1 MRNQVFKKLFS
12 VLLALIMVAGLLP
25 ASVLAEGEGNA
36 DSTPAP
42 TEAVQPTESAEPTAP
57 TETET
62 PEVTEVPEPTPENP
76 AATVEPTQ
84 GEPTAEPTDEGI
96 MPANVMPVQANVELQ
111 YRIVHLDC
119 GREYFTK
126 DWIIALINEMADAG
140 YNQLQLAFGNGGF
153 RFYLNDMAIGS
164 HSSDEVKN
172 ALEAGNAHY
181 NTYGDDENGPNNQEW
196 ITYNP
201 SKNALTETEMNAIIA
216 HAQSKG
222 IEIVPMLNTPGHMH
236 AVLAAMSK
244 LGISGNLQVSGK
256 PGCLNLENTVA
267 VSFTKELVSKYVKY
281 FADNGCNFFNAAMD
295 EYSSWENV
303 FYNYANEII
312 SIITKYNMTPR
323 MFNDALRRNN
333 TISNSNVQ
341 VCYWF
346 YGNNCYPVDDIT
358 QYQLINA
365 NHDYYYVS
373 TNENWNLYR
382 EGYTFVGEYNEDTW
396 INKAKQFN
404 NNTFNYGSG
413 VGTTV
418 NNPVGSMFCIWCN
431 TPGKNTETQIAQQIR
446 MILRVIGARM
456 QNSDIY
462 SASNELVEG
471 GFKADGTINVPTNNK
486 TVGNGSG
493 NTTAD
498 NDTVRVTGPNLAA
511 LKCETTTVTIQGAA
525 EGKIAAYDVTPSTA
539 DNNKYIGEAEVR
551 IKIPEGWDKT
561 KVKAFIVEDGTA
573 KDIDG
578 TATEDGWY
586 VFTAPHFSVMGI
598 YEKAA
603 TTEVGGTIEITKG
616 STGVITVPGDVTN
629 SVGEIADKTVAEKVE
644 VKPVQQTGET
654 ISYSATAS
662 TDAGV
667 NGNYVVSNLIDGEL
681 NTKYYSGGSQKVGQH
696 VQIDIGA
703 AIQFDT
709 VLVSTPSD
717 SNMNGNTSNYCTNA
731 NVMVSVDGENWTT
744 LGQYTGSSNNKTQ
757 TYTNS
762 LEKVRYIRVQ
772 ITTAK
777 NNWWQLA
784 EIQWGSYANG
794 KFTRMAA
801 SGSVTTEGK
810 TETQVTIKGI
820 AGGETTIK
828 IDGKTY
834 TIKVVDATLAQQVLP
849 INLWITNTGVVPDGW
864 GTSYNNVTREGFTY
878 GLDTQHTNNGWE
890 TFRAIYELKATED
903 SIHSEQGVK
912 LSELIPNKGKAY
924 GYRGSNTPEEYNV
937 DIWKCSYNA
946 SAERQS
952 TDGWTNSSNK
962 GTEFEYIRYW
972 DNKWEY
978 CSAKTGEWT
987 EVGEVGAGKD
997 DSGKNQ
1003 VCVWYRQVTT
1013 VTSEVTTEIVDW
1025 GPIKY
1030 AANQCLLDFA
1040 VKYDGTANRI
1050 PNSFPVTGKTI
1061 GFDIAPIDNV
1071 TYYGTDNGAIY
1082 RTVYGIAGV
1091 ETSNYEVY
1099 MITLTPS
1106 NDNHSV
1112 YINKNSTLTS
1122 YNYDGTEKIA
1132 WAKTEA
1138 DANSAELY
1146 KMPNVKYGGEP
1157 FLESVKIYQYQGLLV
1172 TYYLRAKETTDSLTV
1187 HYAIDGTNVEFHKYN
1202 IIVKANADGTYP
1214 TFDENI
1220 GLNKTNPKGPL
1231 DNGTIVNSTDVTI
1244 TVSSDLSTL
1253 NNLEP
1258 QYRYSDYDVKRS
1270 WREDD
1275 KNVWIYYT
1283 FKREHTYVIDFG
1295 LPLKIKFSDFGVTN
1309 DEAIGTVSLWEKET
1323 VLENK
1328 GLYGTAKVITGSTEG
1343 KYVLYTLDK
1352 PLDKNITIP
1361 LYVKFS
1367 QKGDND
1373 KPQLFTANIIPATNV
1388 YYEDSFAKFYGSDGT
1403 QQTVFNPTSAGDVAG
1418 TWYVAKDTSAD
1429 NNANAN
1435 QALEALG
1442 QENHNPY
1449 GYDPAYDSCTMFSMG
1464 SARKVTVTS
1473 DMAKDGVVW
1482 PTAQF
1487 TFKGTGFDIIS
1498 LTDNTSGAIFV
1509 DVYKG
1514 KEATGNRFKSYM
1526 VDNYYGYKYENGAWV
1541 VDKNASNALYQIPVM
1556 RMRDLGG
1563 YGEYTAVVTVF
1574 YDRAFDHADRKS
1586 YNFWLDAV
1594 RVYDP
1599 MGESVNTGNTY
1610 GQDGEAYPQ
1619 YIKLRSE
1626 LKELNSDGTAS
1637 SGALFIDGKGNANI
1651 SEYSNYGPNNEVY
1664 LANGQA
1670 ITFMLTGNDLSK
1682 IATVQIGAKSP
1693 NSNGTKNANMVI
1705 GNITQN
1711 LNTATEMYYDITTA
1725 AVKNG
1730 NAELVTITNTGE
1742 AILSLTNLK
1751 ITYTDGNQTV
1761 SLGEVRAEQQT
1772 QAVQVVRALF
1782 APAPVEPEPEPEPEK
1797 TFEPERFEASWSR
1810 NVMQGRKATLTV
1822 KTSEDVE
1829 AITVDGQTIRSY
1841 RTRTERVGFGR
1852 RAKRITYRE
1861 FTYSMV
1867 AQESADF
1874 SVTAINAE
1882 GTESEAI
1889 TARLTVK
1896 TRPNSMRD
1904 MWDWFKGWF

>member
-76 AATVEPTQ
+76 ATTVEPTQ

-96 MPANVMPVQANVELQ
+96 MPANVMPVQASVAARDTSGDDY

-119 GREYFTK
+119 GRKYFDVSYIK
-126 DWIIALINEMADAG
+126 GIIDAMYLNG
-140 YNQLQLAFGNGGF
+140 YNQLQLAFGNGGL
-153 RFYLNDMAIGS
+153 RFVLDGMPQDLKDAIAQGN
-164 HSSDEVKN
+164 KN
-172 ALEAGNAHY
+172 FHDSTTNELTQAEMTEIISYAKG
-181 NTYGDDENGPNNQEW
+181 
-196 ITYNP
+196 
-201 SKNALTETEMNAIIA
+201 KN
-216 HAQSKG
+216 
-222 IEIVPMLNTPGHMH
+222 IEIVPLLNMPGHMDGILSSNKYSGYKLSGSEGSLDLNNEN
-236 AVLAAMSK
+236 AVAF
-244 LGISGNLQVSGK
+244 G
-256 PGCLNLENTVA
+256 
-267 VSFTKELVSKYVKY
+267 KELLSMYVEY
-281 FADNGCNFFNAAMD
+281 FKTQGCKFFNFGAD
-295 EYSSWENV
+295 EYGQGIRNPYIESSV
-303 FYNYANEII
+303 AQVNYKQLIDYMNACAEII
-312 SIITKYNMTPR
+312 ENAGMTAR
-323 MFNDALRRNN
+323 CFNDFVCYNN
-333 TISNSNVQ
+333 RTSCDLKKSVQ
-341 VCYWF
+341 VCYWSNQWNGSEYNTVDVINNAGYKLINTNQKWYF
-346 YGNNCYPVDDIT
+346 VPSKADEYSKTTVLANFKTFDVTKFQNIKSGWNSTSTTYSEIIGGNN
-358 QYQLINA
+358 
-365 NHDYYYVS
+365 
-373 TNENWNLYR
+373 
-382 EGYTFVGEYNEDTW
+382 VG
-396 INKAKQFN
+396 A
-404 NNTFNYGSG
+404 
-413 VGTTV
+413 
-418 NNPVGSMFCIWCN
+418 MFCVWCDTPSVAVDLSDVKELIAAMADANPTYFTKVTIPN
-431 TPGKNTETQIAQQIR
+431 T
-446 MILRVIGARM
+446 
-456 QNSDIY
+456 
-462 SASNELVEG
+462 
-471 GFKADGTINVPTNNK
+471 
-486 TVGNGSG
+486 TVGNA
-493 NTTAD
+493 TTAD

-511 LKCETTTVTIQGAA
+511 LTAPEHTGEIAGIKAV
-525 EGKIAAYDVTPSTA
+525 EGRIMAYDVTPSTA
-539 DNNKYIGEAEVR
+539 DNNKYTGEAEVR
-551 IKIPEGWDKT
+551 IKIPAEWDSS
-561 KVKAFIVEDGTA
+561 KVNAFIVGNDSTVN
-573 KDIDG
+573 DITG
-578 TATEDGWY
+578 KTEDGWY

-603 TTEVGGTIEITKG
+603 TTEVGRTIEIVAG
-616 STGVITVPGDVTN
+616 QTGVITVDGEVTSDKIGSPAN
-629 SVGEIADKTVAEKVE
+629 AGIAAVAENGIN
-644 VKPVQQTGET
+644 TTAGET
-654 ISYSATAS
+654 
-662 TDAGV
+662 
-667 NGNYVVSNLIDGEL
+667 
-681 NTKYYSGGSQKVGQH
+681 
-696 VQIDIGA
+696 
-703 AIQFDT
+703 
-709 VLVSTPSD
+709 
-717 SNMNGNTSNYCTNA
+717 
-731 NVMVSVDGENWTT
+731 
-744 LGQYTGSSNNKTQ
+744 
-757 TYTNS
+757 
-762 LEKVRYIRVQ
+762 
-772 ITTAK
+772 TTAEITSTNDLK
-777 NNWWQLA
+777 EGNKYLIYNTRYNNTLTNQESTWYDYYNYYKGLKL
-784 EIQWGSYANG
+784 N
-794 KFTRMAA
+794 
-801 SGSVTTEGK
+801 GSVTTDNGNWWKIKSVNGGYTVDYNAGSKFLTIGNNTASVGSSSAILSLSYNETGK
-810 TETQVTIKGI
+810 YWNISQDSYYLNNLGNSKTAGGWEDTAAPTDDGSQWQIHEIRQTGDKTTITIKGI
-820 AGGETTIK
+820 AAGETTIE
-828 IDGKTY
+828 IDGKIY
-834 TIKVVDATLAQQVLP
+834 TIKVVDATLAEQVLP
-849 INLWITNTGVVPDGW
+849 INLWITNTGVVPTGW

-878 GLDTQHTNNGWE
+878 GLDTLHTYNGWE
-890 TFRAIYELKATED
+890 TFRAIYELKATEG

-1091 ETSNYEVY
+1091 ETLNYEVY
-1099 MITLTPS
+1099 MITVTP
-1106 NDNHSV
+1106 
-1112 YINKNSTLTS
+1112 TS
-1122 YNYDGTEKIA
+1122 DTHTDYVTKGTKPTELNYGGTEKIA

-1138 DANSAELY
+1138 DANSTELN
-1146 KMPNVKYGGEP
+1146 KMPNVEYGGEP

-1172 TYYLRAKETTDSLTV
+1172 TYYLRAKQTPDSLTV
-1187 HYAIDGTNVEFHKYN
+1187 HYAIQGSETAFYEYN
-1202 IIVKANADGTYP
+1202 IAVDRGT
-1214 TFDENI
+1214 TFDSGIALDNSQDPYV
-1220 GLNKTNPKGPL
+1220 GGPL
-1231 DNGTIVNSTDVTI
+1231 LNGRVTNSNGETI
-1244 TVSSDLSTL
+1244 TVSSNLATL
-1253 NNLEP
+1253 QGLEP
-1258 QYRYSDYDVKRS
+1258 QYRYSKYEIVGFRK
-1270 WREDD
+1270 DD

-1283 FKREHTYVIDFG
+1283 FTREHMYVIDFG

-1309 DEAIGTVSLWEKET
+1309 DADIKTVSLWEKKI
-1323 VLENK
+1323 VHENK

-1361 LYVKFS
+1361 LYVKFN
-1367 QKGDND
+1367 QRGDND

-1388 YYEDSFAKFYGSDGT
+1388 YYEDSFAKFNHGAGAAASAMWTPVYDPGT
-1403 QQTVFNPTSAGDVAG
+1403 DANT
-1418 TWYVAKDTSAD
+1418 
-1429 NNANAN
+1429 NANTT

-1442 QENHNPY
+1442 QTDHNPY
-1449 GYDPAYDSCTMFSMG
+1449 GYDPAYQNSTMFSMG
-1464 SARKVTVTS
+1464 SAQKVTVTS
-1473 DMAKDGVVW
+1473 DMVTNWTDTSTW

-1509 DVYKG
+1509 DVYNVKTSN
-1514 KEATGNRFKSYM
+1514 KEKSVF
-1526 VDNYYGYKYENGAWV
+1526 VDNYYGYTYNSETNTWDATPEKA
-1541 VDKNASNALYQIPVM
+1541 NALYQIPVIAL
-1556 RMRDLGG
+1556 RNLP
-1563 YGEYTAVVTVF
+1563 YAEYNVVIKVA
-1574 YDRAFDHADRKS
+1574 YSEYFDHTAEPQGS
-1586 YNFWLDAV
+1586 YSFWLDAV

-1599 MGESVNTGNTY
+1599 AGTDLDNEYVKDKEGF
-1610 GQDGEAYPQ
+1610 PQ
-1619 YIKLRSE
+1619 YIKLRDAVANKDAA
-1626 LKELNSDGTAS
+1626 LDGKK
-1637 SGALFIDGKGNANI
+1637 ALFIDGGNTADIATYANI
-1651 SEYSNYGPNNEVY
+1651 GPNNEVY

-1670 ITFMLTGNDLSK
+1670 ITFKLNVGNAN
-1682 IATVQIGAKSP
+1682 IETIQIGAKAPMSEGTAKL
-1693 NSNGTKNANMVI
+1693 NVNNAEVVENG
-1705 GNITQN
+1705 
-1711 LNTATEMYYDITTA
+1711 LSTATEMYYNIKDKMGANNTF
-1725 AVKNG
+1725 
-1730 NAELVTITNTGE
+1730 TISNTGSG
-1742 AILSLTNLK
+1742 ILSLTNLK
-1751 ITYTDGNQTV
+1751 ITFNAKGSV
-1761 SLGEVRAEQQT
+1761 SLGAMNAEEQT
-1772 QAVQVVRALF
+1772 ASVMAVRALF

-1797 TFEPERFEASWSR
+1797 TFEPDRFEASWSR

>member
-25 ASVLAEGEGNA
+25 ASAMAGGWGAMDV
-36 DSTPAP
+36 DTTPEL
-42 TEAVQPTESAEPTAP
+42 TETEQPTESAEPTKPA
-57 TETET
+57 ETET

-126 DWIIALINEMADAG
+126 DWIIALINEMAEAG

-153 RFYLNDMAIGS
+153 RFYLNNMAVGS
-164 HSSDEVKN
+164 YSHEQVMG

-181 NTYGDDENGPNNQEW
+181 NTYGDGEDGQTNKEW

-236 AVLAAMSK
+236 AVLAAMSE
-244 LGISGNLQVSGK
+244 LGISGDLQVSGK
-256 PGCLNLENTVA
+256 PGCLNLENKAA
-267 VSFTKELVSKYVKY
+267 VSFIKELVNKYVKY

-303 FYNYANEII
+303 FYNYANDII

-471 GFKADGTINVPTNNK
+471 GFKADGTINTSGSVSTPPTIKDEHGYEGKIDVAIGTSTRIYLPEGIVATWTVTEGKDVVELVAVESDAQKRGEQVVEFADAAPIIGNAVMVKTLKAGTATVIATLEDGTAITATVEVTDNAKETITVVVGKTFEKTIDGKYDGTYNTGEPEIATVTAEHSQTAGVTHYEKATLSAGTFFISNNANDTNP
-486 TVGNGSG
+486 TVTVTFEDAGNEKYYIKNSNGEYIYPNATRGYLEWSYSLGKDKEPVTIDVNNNNIVVRREVKATTIFGTATTTTYLTLNNSGFGASG
-493 NTTAD
+493 NRTNLYIYTQRD
-498 NDTVRVTGPNLAA
+498 EQGIDQTKLTFTGH
-511 LKCETTTVTIQGAA
+511 KEGTTTVTIAGVVYTIEVKAA
-525 EGKIAAYDVTPSTA
+525 EL
-539 DNNKYIGEAEVR
+539 E
-551 IKIPEGWDKT
+551 
-561 KVKAFIVEDGTA
+561 
-573 KDIDG
+573 
-578 TATEDGWY
+578 
-586 VFTAPHFSVMGI
+586 
-598 YEKAA
+598 
-603 TTEVGGTIEITKG
+603 
-616 STGVITVPGDVTN
+616 
-629 SVGEIADKTVAEKVE
+629 
-644 VKPVQQTGET
+644 
-654 ISYSATAS
+654 
-662 TDAGV
+662 
-667 NGNYVVSNLIDGEL
+667 
-681 NTKYYSGGSQKVGQH
+681 
-696 VQIDIGA
+696 
-703 AIQFDT
+703 
-709 VLVSTPSD
+709 
-717 SNMNGNTSNYCTNA
+717 
-731 NVMVSVDGENWTT
+731 NV
-744 LGQYTGSSNNKTQ
+744 
-757 TYTNS
+757 
-762 LEKVRYIRVQ
+762 
-772 ITTAK
+772 
-777 NNWWQLA
+777 
-784 EIQWGSYANG
+784 
-794 KFTRMAA
+794 
-801 SGSVTTEGK
+801 
-810 TETQVTIKGI
+810 
-820 AGGETTIK
+820 
-828 IDGKTY
+828 
-834 TIKVVDATLAQQVLP
+834 VLP
-849 INLWITNTGVVPDGW
+849 INLWITNTGVVP
-864 GTSYNNVTREGFTY
+864 
-878 GLDTQHTNNGWE
+878 TNWSNG
-890 TFRAIYELKATED
+890 
-903 SIHSEQGVK
+903 
-912 LSELIPNKGKAY
+912 
-924 GYRGSNTPEEYNV
+924 TPEEFTYSDTAGNRRSIYTLKASHPTVNSPNGISLSSILPQVTGTAKSWDGNTYNV
-937 DIWKCSYNA
+937 TYWK
-946 SAERQS
+946 SAYHTAENRQS
-952 TDGWTNSSNK
+952 TDGWTNYSHK
-962 GTEFEYIRYW
+962 GTKFEYIRFYEGSW
-972 DNKWEY
+972 AYSVDGITWVNIEN
-978 CSAKTGEWT
+978 
-987 EVGEVGAGKD
+987 VGAGATD
-997 DSGKNQ
+997 TDKNQ
-1003 VCVWYRQVTT
+1003 VCIWYRQVTT

-1025 GPIKY
+1025 GPIEY
-1030 AANQCLLDFA
+1030 GANQCLLDFA
-1040 VKYDGTANRI
+1040 VKYDGTSDRI
-1050 PNSFPVTGKTI
+1050 PNTFPATGKTM
-1061 GFDIAPIDNV
+1061 GFDCPPDQTVPLGNGYV
-1071 TYYGTDNGAIY
+1071 VKDTDGTYY

-1099 MITLTPS
+1099 MITVTPTSDTHTDYVTKGTKPTES
-1106 NDNHSV
+1106 NG
-1112 YINKNSTLTS
+1112 YA
-1122 YNYDGTEKIA
+1122 YGGTEKIA
-1132 WAKTEA
+1132 WAKTER
-1138 DANSAELY
+1138 DANASELG
-1146 KMPNVKYGGEP
+1146 KTSDIEYGGEP
-1157 FLESVKIYQYQGLLV
+1157 FLESVKIYRYQGLLV
-1172 TYYLRAKETTDSLTV
+1172 TYYLRAKETTESLSV

-1202 IIVKANADGTYP
+1202 IIVKANEDGTYP
-1214 TFDENI
+1214 TFNENI
-1220 GLNKTNPKGPL
+1220 GLNQTNKKGPL
-1231 DNGTIVNSTDVTI
+1231 DHGTIVNSNNVTI

-1258 QYRYSDYDVKRS
+1258 QYRYSDYEVVRS
-1270 WREDD
+1270 ERKDS

-1295 LPLKIKFSDFGVTN
+1295 LPLNIQFSDFGVTDTSDIKAVSFVEN
-1309 DEAIGTVSLWEKET
+1309 EIVTKKTGTH
-1323 VLENK
+1323 
-1328 GLYGTAKVITGSTEG
+1328 GTAEVIEPESGK
-1343 KYVLYTLDK
+1343 KYVRYTLEK
-1352 PLDKNITIP
+1352 PLGQDITIP
-1361 LYVKFS
+1361 LFVTFTNGTKTLFS
-1367 QKGDND
+1367 
-1373 KPQLFTANIIPATNV
+1373 ANIIPATNV
-1388 YYEDSFAKFYGSDGT
+1388 YYEDSFAKFTNGSYNGGAIAWED
-1403 QQTVFNPTSAGDVAG
+1403 AG
-1418 TWYVAKDTSAD
+1418 TKPQETPT
-1429 NNANAN
+1429 

-1442 QENHNPY
+1442 EKTNHNVY
-1449 GYDPAYDSCTMFSMG
+1449 GYDPAYNNCTMFSMG

-1473 DMAKDGVVW
+1473 TMATTGVVW

-1509 DVYKG
+1509 DVYAG
-1514 KEATGNRFKSYM
+1514 KEAKGTMVKSYI
-1526 VDNYYGYKYENGAWV
+1526 VDNYYGYTQDESGNWV
-1541 VDKNASNALYQIPVM
+1541 VDKAAKDNAIYQIPVM
-1556 RMRDLGG
+1556 QVRNLT

-1574 YDRAFDHADRKS
+1574 YDKAFNHTAKNE

-1599 MGESVNTGNTY
+1599 AGTDLDNEYVKDKEGF
-1610 GQDGEAYPQ
+1610 PQ
-1619 YIKLRSE
+1619 YIKLRDE
-1626 LKELNSDGTAS
+1626 LAKTENTTVNVKSMV
-1637 SGALFIDGKGNANI
+1637 FIDGGNTANI
-1651 SEYSNYGPNNEVY
+1651 ATYANIGPNNEVY
-1664 LANGQA
+1664 LAQGQA
-1670 ITFMLTGNDLSK
+1670 ITFKLAGNDLSK

-1693 NSNGTKNANMVI
+1693 NSNETNKASMVI
-1705 GNITQN
+1705 GNAVKE
-1711 LNTATEMYYDITTA
+1711 LGTATEMYYDITDA
-1725 AVKNG
+1725 AKNG
-1730 NAELVTITNTGE
+1730 NAITITNNGN

-1751 ITYTDGNQTV
+1751 ITFASKPDA
-1761 SLGEVRAEQQT
+1761 EVTLAKLSEAEQNE
-1772 QAVQVVRALF
+1772 AVVTVRALF
-1782 APAPVEPEPEPEPEK
+1782 APAPIEPEPEPEPEK

-1810 NVMQGRKATLTV
+1810 NVIQGRKATLTV

-1896 TRPNSMRD
+1896 TRPNSLRD

>member
-1 MRNQVFKKLFS
+1 
-12 VLLALIMVAGLLP
+12 
-25 ASVLAEGEGNA
+25 
-36 DSTPAP
+36 
-42 TEAVQPTESAEPTAP
+42 
-57 TETET
+57 
-62 PEVTEVPEPTPENP
+62 
-76 AATVEPTQ
+76 
-84 GEPTAEPTDEGI
+84 
-96 MPANVMPVQANVELQ
+96 
-111 YRIVHLDC
+111 
-119 GREYFTK
+119 
-126 DWIIALINEMADAG
+126 
-140 YNQLQLAFGNGGF
+140 
-153 RFYLNDMAIGS
+153 
-164 HSSDEVKN
+164 
-172 ALEAGNAHY
+172 
-181 NTYGDDENGPNNQEW
+181 
-196 ITYNP
+196 
-201 SKNALTETEMNAIIA
+201 
-216 HAQSKG
+216 
-222 IEIVPMLNTPGHMH
+222 
-236 AVLAAMSK
+236 
-244 LGISGNLQVSGK
+244 
-256 PGCLNLENTVA
+256 
-267 VSFTKELVSKYVKY
+267 
-281 FADNGCNFFNAAMD
+281 
-295 EYSSWENV
+295 
-303 FYNYANEII
+303 
-312 SIITKYNMTPR
+312 
-323 MFNDALRRNN
+323 
-333 TISNSNVQ
+333 
-341 VCYWF
+341 
-346 YGNNCYPVDDIT
+346 
-358 QYQLINA
+358 
-365 NHDYYYVS
+365 
-373 TNENWNLYR
+373 
-382 EGYTFVGEYNEDTW
+382 
-396 INKAKQFN
+396 
-404 NNTFNYGSG
+404 
-413 VGTTV
+413 
-418 NNPVGSMFCIWCN
+418 
-431 TPGKNTETQIAQQIR
+431 
-446 MILRVIGARM
+446 
-456 QNSDIY
+456 
-462 SASNELVEG
+462 
-471 GFKADGTINVPTNNK
+471 
-486 TVGNGSG
+486 
-493 NTTAD
+493 
-498 NDTVRVTGPNLAA
+498 
-511 LKCETTTVTIQGAA
+511 
-525 EGKIAAYDVTPSTA
+525 
-539 DNNKYIGEAEVR
+539 
-551 IKIPEGWDKT
+551 
-561 KVKAFIVEDGTA
+561 
-573 KDIDG
+573 
-578 TATEDGWY
+578 
-586 VFTAPHFSVMGI
+586 
-598 YEKAA
+598 
-603 TTEVGGTIEITKG
+603 
-616 STGVITVPGDVTN
+616 
-629 SVGEIADKTVAEKVE
+629 
-644 VKPVQQTGET
+644 
-654 ISYSATAS
+654 
-662 TDAGV
+662 
-667 NGNYVVSNLIDGEL
+667 
-681 NTKYYSGGSQKVGQH
+681 
-696 VQIDIGA
+696 
-703 AIQFDT
+703 
-709 VLVSTPSD
+709 
-717 SNMNGNTSNYCTNA
+717 
-731 NVMVSVDGENWTT
+731 
-744 LGQYTGSSNNKTQ
+744 
-757 TYTNS
+757 
-762 LEKVRYIRVQ
+762 
-772 ITTAK
+772 
-777 NNWWQLA
+777 
-784 EIQWGSYANG
+784 
-794 KFTRMAA
+794 MAA

-1091 ETSNYEVY
+1091 ETAAYEVY

-1106 NDNHSV
+1106 SDSHTA
-1112 YINKNSTLTS
+1112 YINNGSTQA
-1122 YNYDGTEKIA
+1122 NYKYKGTEKIA

-1138 DANSAELY
+1138 DANSTELN

-1172 TYYLRAKETTDSLTV
+1172 TYYLRAKQTPDSLTV
-1187 HYAIDGTNVEFHKYN
+1187 HYAIQGSETAFYEYN
-1202 IIVKANADGTYP
+1202 IAVNQGT
-1214 TFDENI
+1214 TFDSGI
-1220 GLNKTNPKGPL
+1220 ALDHSQDPYVGGPL
-1231 DNGTIVNSTDVTI
+1231 LNGRVTNSNGETI
-1244 TVSSDLSTL
+1244 TVSSNLATL
-1253 NNLEP
+1253 QGLEP
-1258 QYRYSDYDVKRS
+1258 QYRYSKYEIVGFRK
-1270 WREDD
+1270 DD

-1283 FKREHTYVIDFG
+1283 FTREHTYVIDFG
-1295 LPLKIKFSDFGVTN
+1295 LPLKIKFSDFGVTT
-1309 DEAIGTVSLWEKET
+1309 DAAIDTVSLWEKEI

-1328 GLYGTAKVITGSTEG
+1328 GLYGTAKVITESTEG

-1352 PLDKNITIP
+1352 PLDQNITIP

-1388 YYEDSFAKFYGSDGT
+1388 YYEDSFAKFTDGSGT
-1403 QQTVFNPTSAGDVAG
+1403 
-1418 TWYVAKDTSAD
+1418 AKDAKWTIV
-1429 NNANAN
+1429 NNDGGKLDEQQQKDSYTN

-1442 QENHNPY
+1442 QADHNPY

-1473 DMAKDGVVW
+1473 DMVTNWTDTSTW

-1509 DVYKG
+1509 FVYEG
-1514 KEATGNRFKSYM
+1514 KDTTGTRVKSHI
-1526 VDNYYGYKYENGAWV
+1526 VDNYYGYTQDENGNWV
-1541 VDKNASNALYQIPVM
+1541 VNNNANNALYQIPVM
-1556 RMRDLGG
+1556 RIRELE
-1563 YGEYTAVVTVF
+1563 YGEYTAVVKVF
-1574 YDRAFDHADRKS
+1574 YDNAFDHTATGNS
-1586 YNFWLDAV
+1586 YSFWLDAV

-1599 MGESVNTGNTY
+1599 MGESVNTGETY
-1610 GQDGEAYPQ
+1610 KPDGEAYPQ

-1626 LKELNSDGTAS
+1626 LKKLNSDGTAS
-1637 SGALFIDGKGNANI
+1637 SGALFIDGKENANI
-1651 SEYSNYGPNNEVY
+1651 SEYANYGPNNEVY

-1670 ITFMLTGNDLSK
+1670 ITFKLGGNLSS
-1682 IATVQIGAKSP
+1682 IATVQIGAKAP
-1693 NSNGTKNANMVI
+1693 NGKPIMNVNDTVIKGNSNTDTNS
-1705 GNITQN
+1705 
-1711 LNTATEMYYDITTA
+1711 LDTATEMYYDIT
-1725 AVKNG
+1725 
-1730 NAELVTITNTGE
+1730 AEAIKDSEANTITIANKGE
-1742 AILSLTNLK
+1742 GILSLTNLK
-1751 ITYTDGNQTV
+1751 ITFTGDNNKVRLESMTV
-1761 SLGEVRAEQQT
+1761 KEQEEAVNTVRL
-1772 QAVQVVRALF
+1772 LF
-1782 APAPVEPEPEPEPEK
+1782 TAAPVEPEPEPEK
-1797 TFEPERFEASWSR
+1797 TFEPERFEASWTK